1 MRIIIKFIF
10 KIFAII
16 MYRPKI
22 VGKENLP
29 KEGGALLCPNH
40 VSNLDAAVIVAMFK
54 RKVNVLAKEELF
66 KNGFLCWIADLF
78 GIYPVKRGKADMQA
92 IKISLTLLKRNEILL
107 MFPEGTRNGM
117 EKGIKPKNGAVLIA
131 ATAGKP
137 IIPIGIQGSFK
148 PFTKVIVNIGKPI
161 DYSNLK
167 EEVKDK
173 EQATELTNE
182 LMEKIVYLRDQDV
195 KTLKKTKNNVKG
207 GNNGNR

>member
-1 MRIIIKFIF
+1 MRVIIKFIF

-16 MYRPKI
+16 LYRPKI

-29 KEGGALLCPNH
+29 KDGGALLWPNH
-40 VSNLDAAVIVAMFK
+40 VSTLDAAVIVAMFK

-92 IKISLTLLKRNEILL
+92 IKISLTLLKRNELLL

-117 EKGIKPKNGAVLIA
+117 AKGIKPKNGAVLIA

-161 DYSNLK
+161 DYSKLK

-173 EQATELTNE
+173 EQASELTKD
-182 LMEKIVYLRDQDV
+182 LMKEIVHLRDQNV
-195 KTLKKTKNNVKG
+195 KQLKKNQTKNLT
-207 GNNGNR
+207 

>member
-16 MYRPKI
+16 IYRPKI
-22 VGKENLP
+22 LGKENIP
-29 KEGGALLCPNH
+29 EAGGAMLCPNH
-40 VSNLDAAVIVAMFK
+40 IHNLDAAVIVAMFK

-66 KNGFLCWIADLF
+66 KNRFLCWIADLF

-92 IKISLTLLKRNEILL
+92 IKTSLTLLKKDEILL

-117 EKGIKPKNGAVLIA
+117 AKGIKPKNGAVLIA
-131 ATAGKP
+131 ATAKKP
-137 IIPIGIQGSFK
+137 IIPIGIQGNFK
-148 PFTKVIVNIGKPI
+148 PFTKVIINIGKPI

-173 EQATELTNE
+173 EEATKLTQQ
-182 LMEKIVYLRDQDV
+182 LMEEIVKLRDENI
-195 KTLKKTKNNVKG
+195 KTLK
-207 GNNGNR
+207 

>member
-1 MRIIIKFIF
+1 MRVIIKFIF

-16 MYRPKI
+16 LYRPKI

-29 KEGGALLCPNH
+29 KNGGALLCPNH
-40 VSNLDAAVIVAMFK
+40 VSTLDAAVIVAMFK

-92 IKISLTLLKRNEILL
+92 IKISLTLLKRNELLL

-117 EKGIKPKNGAVLIA
+117 AKGIKPKNGAVLIA

-161 DYSNLK
+161 DYSKLK

-173 EQATELTNE
+173 EQASELTKD
-182 LMEKIVYLRDQDV
+182 LMKEIVHLRDQNV
-195 KTLKKTKNNVKG
+195 KQLKKNQTKNLT
-207 GNNGNR
+207 

>member
-1 MRIIIKFIF
+1 MRVIIKFIF

-16 MYRPKI
+16 LYRPTI

-29 KEGGALLCPNH
+29 KDGGALLCPNH
-40 VSNLDAAVIVAMFK
+40 VSTLDAAVIVAMFK

-92 IKISLTLLKRNEILL
+92 IKISLILLKRNELLL

-117 EKGIKPKNGAVLIA
+117 AKGIKPKNGAVLIA

-161 DYSNLK
+161 DYSKLK

-173 EQATELTNE
+173 EQASELTKD
-182 LMEKIVYLRDQDV
+182 LMKEIVHLRDQNV
-195 KTLKKTKNNVKG
+195 KQLKKNQTKNLT
-207 GNNGNR
+207 

>member
-1 MRIIIKFIF
+1 MRVIIKFIF

-16 MYRPKI
+16 LYRPKI

-29 KEGGALLCPNH
+29 KDGGALLCPNH

-92 IKISLTLLKRNEILL
+92 IKISLTLLKRNELLL

-117 EKGIKPKNGAVLIA
+117 AKGIKPKNGAVLIA

-161 DYSNLK
+161 DYSKLK

-173 EQATELTNE
+173 EQASELTKD
-182 LMEKIVYLRDQDV
+182 LMKEIVHLRDQNV
-195 KTLKKTKNNVKG
+195 KQLKKNQTKKLT
-207 GNNGNR
+207 

>member
-1 MRIIIKFIF
+1 
-10 KIFAII
+10 
-16 MYRPKI
+16 
-22 VGKENLP
+22 
-29 KEGGALLCPNH
+29 
-40 VSNLDAAVIVAMFK
+40 MFK

-92 IKISLTLLKRNEILL
+92 IKISLTLLKRNELLL

-117 EKGIKPKNGAVLIA
+117 AKGIKPKNGAVLIA

-161 DYSNLK
+161 DYSKLK

-173 EQATELTNE
+173 EQASELTKD
-182 LMEKIVYLRDQDV
+182 LMKEIVHLRDQNV
-195 KTLKKTKNNVKG
+195 KQLKKNQTKNLT
-207 GNNGNR
+207 